1 MELKS
6 FRRVSESKIVVDGI
20 LWGTDP
26 EKATEIKNNE
36 TGGRLLSI
44 KLEGTYYYPYA
55 IDFVKRKTQSI

>member
-6 FRRVSESKIVVDGI
+6 FRRVSQSKVVVDGI

-26 EKATEIKNNE
+26 EKATEIINNE
-36 TGGRLLSI
+36 TGGKLLSI

-55 IDFVKRKTQSI
+55 IDTIKRKTQSI